1 MFKYITSLIIDSD
14 DRLCVYAFEALG
26 SLFKEREEGRLRG
39 LSQELEANGSDEEIL
54 NPLIEYLT
62 NGLIQS
68 LSLIIYRA
76 CSIDFRIRVKIIYPL
91 TKLVLLSKNPIEI
104 RRLEKECLLP
114 VLYNLEKG
122 IIWQASKCLIML
134 KPEISSL
141 WAMCSQLLDQ
151 SPSEANPTPL
161 LLLVTEAMSQ
171 LPISLQLSISLE
183 TLRHSNRIPSTVD
196 RFSVLLSCLS
206 SIVKLSKIL
215 LQSNEPS
222 AIYQLFSQTW
232 FVEMWMHG
240 KHSQFREEM
249 LCCLVESCL
258 ANYEASENWLTV
270 GLEVVDVCFK
280 VLDWP
285 CDQDATYCAT
295 YFFLLLEEVCTL
307 SRNSPLVDRVQQT
320 LENLISRLSDSEI
333 LHYYSYAYTVLIC
346 SKYWLPLDELTLS
359 KFMDIVRIKL
369 FSTEIVK
376 IDINIYKQSIQFL
389 VCSCMHLARRFSKQC
404 GNIMHKNLTD
414 YLELIE
420 ESQSDQD
427 NISKIISLIEG
438 YAENLEESEFSES
451 SPLEKPQKNYKKE
464 PSGYFYQFLERIHV
478 KFDEKT
484 EEVYES
490 MHAALNIF
498 NRSRNESFCTTRPL
512 EMLRIAQ
519 PEKELNWRCL
529 KQTEIT
535 GVCDPLRAFC
545 THVIYPQY
553 SLVVFCIKFY
563 NTTKFQLTSIQI
575 KFLISQNLILGV
587 KQRGICN
594 IGELS
599 TGEVFEWKVRAV
611 INSPGEISGS
621 LLITFLDP
629 TLPCSCTFETRSYY
643 VPVPDILL
651 RDISSGNLLSKFLIL
666 WTSLAYSITV
676 RCELVKDF
684 ESMTQE
690 IAEHMEQIDCGT
702 RTQGAF
708 QGVTLQGDR
717 IAIYITGS
725 KASKNVRLE
734 YRTNSVDLLKNFT
747 SQTDVFLHQLSHG
760 KLKVLS

>member
-1 MFKYITSLIIDSD
+1 MEVLNRSLLSTLKTQNWNQTNKEINKLCESLTAVLDMLGQGKNIQPYILSIVENCLVSGAVRQVRKLAYLIIKAAGTIYELPWSTISSSVSQDLGTCLDTEFQVYALRMLYILPLDETIQIFSAQEACILSALQGKNGEAGQSAFLANLPGILIKIWCGLGHESLQLQDAIREMFKYIASLIIDSD
-14 DRLCVYAFEALG
+14 DRLCVYAFEALS
-26 SLFKEREEGRLRG
+26 SLFKECEEGRLRG

-91 TKLVLLSKNPIEI
+91 TKLVLLAKNPIEI

-307 SRNSPLVDRVQQT
+307 SKNSTLVDRVQQT
-320 LENLISRLSDSEI
+320 LENLISRLSDTEI
-333 LHYYSYAYTVLIC
+333 LHYYSYAYAVLIC

-376 IDINIYKQSIQFL
+376 VDINIYKQSIQFL
-389 VCSCMHLARRFSKQC
+389 VCSCMHLARRFSNQC

-414 YLELIE
+414 YLEQIE

-438 YAENLEESEFSES
+438 YAENLEEGDFSES
-451 SPLEKPQKNYKKE
+451 SPLEKNSKSYKKE

-529 KQTEIT
+529 RLTEIT

-545 THVIYPQY
+545 THVIYPQ
-553 SLVVFCIKFY
+553 
-563 NTTKFQLTSIQI
+563 
-575 KFLISQNLILGV
+575 
-587 KQRGICN
+587 
-594 IGELS
+594 
-599 TGEVFEWKVRAV
+599 
-611 INSPGEISGS
+611 
-621 LLITFLDP
+621 
-629 TLPCSCTFETRSYY
+629 
-643 VPVPDILL
+643 
-651 RDISSGNLLSKFLIL
+651 
-666 WTSLAYSITV
+666 
-676 RCELVKDF
+676 
-684 ESMTQE
+684 
-690 IAEHMEQIDCGT
+690 
-702 RTQGAF
+702 
-708 QGVTLQGDR
+708 
-717 IAIYITGS
+717 
-725 KASKNVRLE
+725 
-734 YRTNSVDLLKNFT
+734 
-747 SQTDVFLHQLSHG
+747 
-760 KLKVLS
+760 